1 MGKHKCHGDRVDE
14 YGERYACPDA
24 SNQFL
29 NAFQQSYT
37 AGRTHDCL
45 AMNNGS
51 PAGTVAMWKIMEYLP
66 FRRMDLQSDGSWK
79 PIRWYVPLLF
89 RAAIVC

>member
-24 SNQFL
+24 SRQFF
-29 NAFQQSYT
+29 NAFEQSYKT
-37 AGRTHDCL
+37 GRTHDCL

-51 PAGTVAMWKIMEYLP
+51 SAGTVAFWKMMEYLP
-66 FRRMDLQSDGSWK
+66 FRRMDLQPDGSWK
-79 PIRWYVPLLF
+79 PIRW
-89 RAAIVC
+89 